1 MQREGSE
8 DNGDDDGEIS
18 DISEES
24 VGFEEELELLEAQ
37 LEKEVHANAVS
48 GPKSYDAVI
57 LESAKGP
64 TVHCLEPELPQYKCD
79 SCTKTFHELK
89 HLVRHIETHNRWR
102 FRCELCGAYL
112 KTKASLCKHQQ
123 RHSVEK
129 RHQCEVCWKGFST
142 NDGLQVHRKLHQE
155 SKPRYRCDV
164 CGKDFGRVYTLRDHM
179 KLHDPEPEHRCERCS
194 KVFPKRRQLLLHA
207 RTHLVQDSLDPPLHD
222 RVGA

>member
-1 MQREGSE
+1 MQRERDE
-8 DNGDDDGEIS
+8 DDEDDWEIS
-18 DISEES
+18 DISEDS

-37 LEKEVHANAVS
+37 LQKEVLANAVP
-48 GPKSYDAVI
+48 GPGNYDAVI

-64 TVHCLEPELPQYKCD
+64 TVRYSEPELPQYKCD

-112 KTKASLCKHQQ
+112 KTQASLHKHQQ
-123 RHSVEK
+123 RHGVEK
-129 RHQCEVCWKGFST
+129 RYQCETCWKGFST
-142 NDGLQVHRKLHQE
+142 SDDLQVHRKLHQ
-155 SKPRYRCDV
+155 KPNPRYRCEV

-179 KLHDPEPEHRCERCS
+179 KLHEPEPEHQCERCW

-207 RTHLVQDSLDPPLHD
+207 RTHLVQDSLDSALPGNA
-222 RVGA
+222 GA